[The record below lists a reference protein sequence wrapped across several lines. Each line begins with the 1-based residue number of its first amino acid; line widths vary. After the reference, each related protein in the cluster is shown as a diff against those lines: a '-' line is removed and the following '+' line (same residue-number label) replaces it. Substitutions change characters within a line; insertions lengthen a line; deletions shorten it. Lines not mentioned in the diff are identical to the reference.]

1 MLLQAHSRT
10 ILERLWFI
18 HSQRID
24 EYTQKEIRGSSC
36 LLAIYKSKIMRGL
49 FWIETIKRTGRP
61 ANIDYFFPWS
71 KRHKICII
79 SQELTNMSTI
89 LLCLLF
95 LNKKNLPLQTR
106 QQLWGTI
113 LNRNQKNRTRQYWLS
128 FFPCSKCNKICMILQ
143 ELTTML
149 TIIFCALSIQ
159 NSK

>member
-1 MLLQAHSRT
+1 MLLQANRRT
-10 ILERLWFI
+10 ILEKLWFI

-24 EYTQKEIRGSSC
+24 GYTQKEIRGSSC

-49 FWIETIKRTGRP
+49 FWIETIKRTGRA

-95 LNKKNLPLQTR
+95 LNKKTFHFR
-106 QQLWGTI
+106 QGNNYEGLFWIETKKTGLDNI
-113 LNRNQKNRTRQYWLS
+113 DYH
-128 FFPCSKCNKICMILQ
+128 FFCEVNVIKY
-143 ELTTML
+143 
-149 TIIFCALSIQ
+149 A
-159 NSK
+159 